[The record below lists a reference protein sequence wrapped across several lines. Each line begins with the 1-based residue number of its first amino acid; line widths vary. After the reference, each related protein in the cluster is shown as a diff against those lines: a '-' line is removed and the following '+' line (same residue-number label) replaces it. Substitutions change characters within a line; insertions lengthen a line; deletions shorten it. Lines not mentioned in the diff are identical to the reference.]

1 MTDNTRAIIDY
12 AYDDNAS
19 EMRNALYGA
28 IHDKVTAHLAA
39 HKQSIAQNLIRGEE
53 SEESF
58 ESEESEEQTQE

>member
-1 MTDNTRAIIDY
+1 MTDNTRAVVDF

-28 IHDKVTAHLAA
+28 IHDKVSAHLAA
-39 HKQSIAQNLIRGEE
+39 HKQSIAQNLIKSTQ

-58 ESEESEEQTQE
+58 ESEEQSQE

>member
-1 MTDNTRAIIDY
+1 MTDNTRAVVDY

-28 IHDKVTAHLAA
+28 IHDKVSAHLAA
-39 HKQSIAQNLIRGEE
+39 HKQSIAQNLIKSQ

>member
-12 AYDDNAS
+12 AQEDNAS
-19 EMRNALYGA
+19 EMRNALYAA
-28 IHDKVTAHLAA
+28 IHDKVSAHLAA
-39 HKQSIAQNLIRGEE
+39 HKQSIAQNLIKSQ

>member
-1 MTDNTRAIIDY
+1 MTDNTRAVVDY

-28 IHDKVTAHLAA
+28 IHDKVSAHLAA
-39 HKQSIAQNLIRGEE
+39 HKQSIAQNLIKGPQ

>member
-1 MTDNTRAIIDY
+1 MTDNTRAVVDY

-28 IHDKVTAHLAA
+28 IHDKVSAHLAA
-39 HKQSIAQNLIRGEE
+39 QRQSIAQNLIRNTQ

-58 ESEESEEQTQE
+58 ESEEQTQE

>member
-1 MTDNTRAIIDY
+1 MTNNTRAVVDY

-28 IHDKVTAHLAA
+28 IHDKVSAHLAA
-39 HKQSIAQNLIRGEE
+39 HKQSIAQNLIKDTQ

-58 ESEESEEQTQE
+58 ESEEQTQE

>member
-1 MTDNTRAIIDY
+1 MTDNTRAVVDY

-28 IHDKVTAHLAA
+28 IHDKVSAHLAA
-39 HKQSIAQNLIRGEE
+39 HKQSIAQNLIKGTQ